1 MNAFDWWSFLADTLG
16 VITAL
21 VAVPAVIRYLFQ
33 ERKRKKEAIEI
44 MKKRSCGTREAVL
57 AVGLGE
63 MALMESQV
71 KVFVNANSELLE
83 RLEGGLKNDSNF
95 FLLEKKTN
103 LPEPAPGQNTGYSAK
118 ADKYLDDVIV
128 ELNQLMIRMAEQGV
142 GKIHLFYQG
151 PTVLATVVG
160 AALSNRYQ
168 VICYHYS
175 RNTGYYS
182 VGLMQGVGHP

>member
-33 ERKRKKEAIEI
+33 ERKRKKEADKIR
-44 MKKRSCGTREAVL
+44 KGSNGTREAVL

-63 MALMESQV
+63 RALMESQV
-71 KVFVNANSELLE
+71 KVFLNANSELVK
-83 RLEGGLKNDSNF
+83 RLEGKLQNGSNF

-168 VICYHYS
+168 VVCYHYS